1 MGPDHLHTVSVVPS
15 HANRTNTSTAIAFEY
30 AGTEHPDYSSNC
42 CFDENKTATADVQN
56 NTGSAARGKLITV
69 ADIDSDSLGCIVVV
83 LDKLVAPKSELTAIE
98 AALAKT
104 GS

>member
-1 MGPDHLHTVSVVPS
+1 MGPDLLHTVGVVPS
-15 HANRTNTSTAIAFEY
+15 NANRSNTSTAIAFES
-30 AGTEHPDYSSNC
+30 AGSEFLDHSSNF

-69 ADIDSDSLGCIVVV
+69 ADTDSDSLGCTVVV

-98 AALAKT
+98 AALVKT
-104 GS
+104 ES